1 MRLVSP
7 GRVQGSVSAPSSK
20 SMMQRAVAAATLT
33 KGETVIHKPS
43 FCDDAVAALRIA
55 ESLGAKIQREKDYV
69 VMNGAREV
77 SDSVLQCGESGL
89 SFRLFAAIS
98 GLFNVPLT
106 FIRQGSLLE
115 RPFDFTPLE
124 KLGAQVRSSPS
135 SLTIQGP
142 IRGGDIEVDGSITS
156 QFISGLLMALPLC
169 KEDSTLRVS
178 NLTSAPYIKMTLS
191 VLREFGIEI
200 ESSEGFFKIPGK
212 QEYKACDYTVEGDW
226 SGGSFLLVLG
236 AIAGSVTVDNL
247 SPSSFQGDRA
257 IVEVLIDSGAQVT
270 NNKNSWLV
278 SSNHLKAFE
287 FDATSCPDLFPPLVA
302 LAINAEGTS
311 AIRGVSRLKFK
322 ESNRGDVLCREFS
335 KLGGKLEIREDTML
349 ITGSKLMAGE
359 VSSHNDHRIA
369 MALSIAAKTA
379 LGPVRIDNPECVSKS
394 YPDFYDVLGSFI

>member
-1 MRLVSP
+1 MRVVSP
-7 GRVQGSVSAPSSK
+7 GRVKGSVSAPSSK

-33 KGETVIHKPS
+33 KGETVIRNPS
-43 FCDDAVAALRIA
+43 FCDDAEAALRIA
-55 ESLGAKIQREKDYV
+55 KSLGAKIKREKDLV
-69 VMNGAREV
+69 VINGTREV

-89 SFRLFAAIS
+89 SFRLFGAIS

-106 FIRQGSLLE
+106 FIRQGSLSG
-115 RPFDFTPLE
+115 RPFDFSPLD
-124 KLGAQVRSSPS
+124 KLGACVRSSPS
-135 SLTIQGP
+135 SVIIQGP

-169 KEDSTLRVS
+169 KEDSTVRVE
-178 NLTSAPYIKMTLS
+178 NITSAPYIEMTLS

-226 SGGSFLLVLG
+226 SGGSFLLILG

-247 SPSSFQGDRA
+247 LDDSLQGDKA
-257 IVEVLIDSGAQVT
+257 VIEVLRNAGAQIV
-270 NNKNSWLV
+270 NNKNSWTV

-287 FDATSCPDLFPPLVA
+287 FDATSCPDLFPPLAV
-302 LAINAEGTS
+302 LAINAEGIS
-311 AIRGVSRLKFK
+311 AIHGVSRLKFK
-322 ESNRGDVLCREFS
+322 ESNRGEVLCQEFG
-335 KLGGKLEIREDTML
+335 KLGGKLEIRGDTMF
-349 ITGSKLMAGE
+349 ITGSKLISGD

-379 LGPVRIDNPECVSKS
+379 LGPVKIENPECVSKS
-394 YPDFYDVLGSFI
+394 YPNFYDVLGSFI